1 MNVIR
6 NIKILDKI
14 KKVKRVKFEGKI
26 IYSYLYT
33 KGFNRL
39 IVNLNVGEL
48 QPYLKIKNKWLKNN
62 LQILESCKYFI
73 YDEYDT
79 GMCSINLLR

>member
-14 KKVKRVKFEGKI
+14 KKDKRIKFEGKI

-39 IVNLNVGEL
+39 IVDLNVGEL
-48 QPYLKIKNKWLKNN
+48 QPYLKIKNKRLKNN
-62 LQILESCKYFI
+62 LQIFESCKYLI

-79 GMCSINLLR
+79 GMYSINLSR